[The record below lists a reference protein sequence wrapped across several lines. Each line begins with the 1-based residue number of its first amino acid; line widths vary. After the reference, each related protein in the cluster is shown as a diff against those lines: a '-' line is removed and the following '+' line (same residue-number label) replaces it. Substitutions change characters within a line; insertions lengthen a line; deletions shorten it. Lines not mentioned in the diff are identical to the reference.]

1 MAQENPYD
9 RLARVFDNAVA
20 NYTAEEHRK
29 KLLKEE
35 EERRLALRGEAMKDR
50 DEARTYAE
58 NQHTARRNEQL
69 SDLKEGRTYAETQ
82 RGVIRKEN
90 REDTLWANERALIA
104 SLVQEGL
111 LSPADAQDPAKVA
124 AAWQRLTP
132 EAKQR
137 VQDRAQAIDDIVKM
151 VGQFGTM
158 DIPGAETPE
167 MLQGDDVF
175 RVAGALRQKAAATK
189 QRFGNTAAGLMQTS
203 DDLQAEY
210 NQVAQLIDPTVTPED
225 VQAAARKYG
234 PKAAAP
240 EYQELIAADA
250 EKIATNRASAASA
263 RARALAGQIN
273 ATTSRL
279 STLDNLARAGVYLPE
294 SAPATAP
301 AAPAALAQPEPEGDP
316 LDAIFNTPE
325 AKAKRAAKEAQ
336 AKAAAEEKARLY
348 AADPFA
354 AQAAEDAKFSA
365 AQRAAAQFINL
376 YPEASRTDQQIAD
389 SLKDRRIVDNPVISF
404 GLAPTVF
411 PRSRAM
417 TNAEKSAAFQDA
429 VTPRNAKLKE
439 AQDLVPLF
447 KDYIDKLPDD
457 QKQQL
462 LKMAALFANPQQ

>member
-137 VQDRAQAIDDIVKM
+137 VQDRKQAIDDIVKM

-158 DIPGAETPE
+158 GVPGAETPE
-167 MLQGDDVF
+167 LLQGDAVF
-175 RVAGALRQKAAATK
+175 QVAGALRQKAAATK

-225 VQAAARKYG
+225 VQAAARRYG

-250 EKIATNRASAASA
+250 EKIATNRATAASA

-301 AAPAALAQPEPEGDP
+301 EAPAAPAQPEPDGDP
-316 LDAIFNTPE
+316 MAGFLGGGGAQGTKRPAPQTTPTPPPQFNPFAE
-325 AKAKRAAKEAQ
+325 AAAKEQNA
-336 AKAAAEEKARLY
+336 EKAR
-348 AADPFA
+348 
-354 AQAAEDAKFSA
+354 
-365 AQRAAAQFINL
+365 RAAAQFIDL
-376 YPEASRTDQQIAD
+376 YPSASRTNEQLQAD
-389 SLKDRRIVDNPVISF
+389 VNTTARPALRSGMGSPFSSSWWFPKANATEKAEHYTSVANRRD
-404 GLAPTVF
+404 ADKQK
-411 PRSRAM
+411 A
-417 TNAEKSAAFQDA
+417 AELFAA
-429 VTPRNAKLKE
+429 
-439 AQDLVPLF
+439 F
-447 KDYIDKLPDD
+447 KDYIDLLPED
-457 QKQQL
+457 QKQKVAQ
-462 LKMAALFANPQQ
+462 MAALFANPQQ